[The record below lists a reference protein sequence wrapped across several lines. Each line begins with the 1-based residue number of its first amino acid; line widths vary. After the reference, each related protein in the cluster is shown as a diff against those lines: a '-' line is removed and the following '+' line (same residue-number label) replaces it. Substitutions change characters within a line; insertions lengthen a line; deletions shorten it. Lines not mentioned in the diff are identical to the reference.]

1 MKLTQDERLFLENL
15 ANSDTG
21 VSLIKLLEKIEVYYA
36 DIRNLEQVAPEVR
49 KDALKMFRSLL
60 LDKLLVLRGEIDPP
74 GNDEW
79 D

>member
-1 MKLTQDERLFLENL
+1 MKLINEERLFLENL

-21 VSLIKLLEKIEVYYA
+21 TSLIKLLEKIEIYYA

-49 KDALKMFRSLL
+49 KDALKMFRELL

-74 GNDEW
+74 SNDEW